1 MVFSIGTRK
10 NLNSSCPAKNPNNKT
25 ESGNS
30 KYSKIQKF
38 KLNQEKYCMYNVKLA
53 MTQTFD

>member
-1 MVFSIGTRK
+1 MVLSTSTRK
-10 NLNSSCPAKNPNNKT
+10 NLKCSCPAKNPNNKT

-38 KLNQEKYCMYNVKLA
+38 KLNQEKFCMYNVKLA

>member
-1 MVFSIGTRK
+1 MAFSTGTRI
-10 NLNSSCPAKNPNNKT
+10 NLNCLCPAKNPNNKT
-25 ESGNS
+25 ESRNS